1 MTIGGCAAC
10 GVRERSSAHQ
20 TIGAKDL
27 YPLVELGSTKTF
39 DSSWPFA
46 GAASGAPSELR
57 ATPFGWPNPQ
67 SATRKPQP
75 ATRNSQLLPKHVR
88 LELHQNSDQRC
99 QRDTMEEHKAYN
111 S

>member
-46 GAASGAPSELR
+46 GAASGAPSDFR
-57 ATPFGWPNPQ
+57 ATPLGWHNPQ
-67 SATRKPQP
+67 PATRNPQP
-75 ATRNSQLLPKHVR
+75 ATRNSQLLPKPVR
-88 LELHQNSDQRC
+88 LKHHQNTAERC
-99 QRDTMEEHKAYN
+99 QTYTEDEH
-111 S
+111 